1 MAVLTIQNLLLKFGA
16 GKSPRSAD
24 YLDLIDT
31 LADDRN
37 AVYFSATA
45 PEDTEA
51 NRIWFNT
58 ANQTLNIYDDGD
70 WVTAGGA
77 QGIQGETGATGAQG
91 IQGPIGLTGPQGIQG
106 ETGLTG
112 PQGPQGIKG
121 DTGDTGATG
130 PQGIQGETGLQG
142 PQGATGPEGSMALA
156 RLPFRGSRYYA
167 PTGKPNLQTNSN
179 AGTLYFQPFLVP
191 IETTFDAIAI
201 RVVSFTTAG
210 GNTNARLGI
219 FNQSGGLPST
229 VAYDAGLV
237 NIAAS
242 ISNTTLPIVGSFTL
256 QPGWYFTAFGQT
268 STASVSYSANTSSDF
283 SLSGQMLPL
292 STSDNATATNSY
304 YVTGVQSTLLT
315 TFPPIN
321 GSTLLSSTA
330 NVPVVFLRTP

>member
-1 MAVLTIQNLLLKFGA
+1 MTIRTIEYLLNRFGS
-16 GKSPRSAD
+16 GKSPGSAD
-24 YLDLIDT
+24 YVDLIDT

-37 AVYFSATA
+37 AVYFSSTA
-45 PEDTEA
+45 PADTGA
-51 NRIWFNT
+51 NPLWFNT
-58 ANQTLNIYDDGD
+58 TTSVLSVYSNGS
-70 WVTAGGA
+70 WVSGSAG
-77 QGIQGETGATGAQG
+77 E
-91 IQGPIGLTGPQGIQG
+91 TGPQGPAG
-106 ETGLTG
+106 ATG
-112 PQGPQGIKG
+112 PQGPQGE
-121 DTGDTGATG
+121 TG
-130 PQGIQGETGLQG
+130 P
-142 PQGATGPEGSMALA
+142 AGSMALA

-167 PTGKPNLQTNSN
+167 PTGKPNLQTGSN

-191 IETTFDAIAI
+191 IATTFDAIAI

-268 STASVSYSANTSSDF
+268 STASVAYSANSTSDF

-292 STSDNATATNSY
+292 STSDNITATNSY

-315 TFPPIN
+315 TFPAIN

>member
-1 MAVLTIQNLLLKFGA
+1 MPVINVETLKTKFESGDW
-16 GKSPRSAD
+16 PRSTD
-24 YLDLIDT
+24 YIDLIDT
-31 LADDRN
+31 L
-37 AVYFSATA
+37 S
-45 PEDTEA
+45 
-51 NRIWFNT
+51 
-58 ANQTLNIYDDGD
+58 TLP
-70 WVTAGGA
+70 AGGNVLLNGSGA
-77 QGIQGETGATGAQG
+77 PSNGTGSNGDFYINTVNYDIYGPKTSGSWGSVTSLVGPTGATGQTGATGAGATGATGATGPTGATGAQG
-91 IQGPIGLTGPQGIQG
+91 PQG
-106 ETGLTG
+106 ETG
-112 PQGPQGIKG
+112 P
-121 DTGDTGATG
+121 A
-130 PQGIQGETGLQG
+130 
-142 PQGATGPEGSMALA
+142 GSMALA

-167 PTGKPNLQTNSN
+167 PTGKPNLQTSSN
-179 AGTLYFQPFLVP
+179 AGTLHFQPFLVP

-315 TFPPIN
+315 TFPAIN
-321 GSTLLSSTA
+321 GSTLLSSTS